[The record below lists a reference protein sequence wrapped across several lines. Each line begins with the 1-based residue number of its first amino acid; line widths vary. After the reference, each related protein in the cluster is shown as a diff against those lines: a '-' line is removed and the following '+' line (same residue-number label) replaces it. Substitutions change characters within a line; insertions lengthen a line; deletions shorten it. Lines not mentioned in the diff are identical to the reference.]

1 MIVYNFDVWTLLGFL
16 VQIALPLVIG
26 VVSTKVT
33 PENLKWT
40 ITAGITAVISLI
52 TSLLTAHDAHTS
64 FDLFQAI
71 ITAVAGFLISVGT
84 HFGVWTPT
92 GIADKLLGLFRK
104 DPAAPPAPTGG
115 GK

>member
-16 VQIALPLVIG
+16 VQIALPLAVG

-33 PENLKWT
+33 SEKLKWT
-40 ITAGITAVISLI
+40 VTAAVTAVISLI

-71 ITAVAGFLISVGT
+71 VTAVAGFLISVGT

-92 GIADKLLGLFRK
+92 GVTAKILGRFRK
-104 DPAAPPAPTGG
+104 APATPPAPGG
-115 GK
+115 TK